1 MLSYTVTKAGFLKGA
16 LLYLDI
22 FKAVT
27 IQTGK
32 AAPKIQVLVDLV
44 SVPDDTCV
52 DSRSWLPVLNALNS
66 THLSVRSP
74 YQQSLNQ
81 TLQMDD
87 S

>member
-1 MLSYTVTKAGFLKGA
+1 MKVGSLDEA
-16 LLYLDI
+16 LFYLDI
-22 FKAVT
+22 FKSVT

-32 AAPKIQVLVDLV
+32 AVPKIQVLVDFV

-52 DSRSWLPVLNALNS
+52 DSGSWLPVLDTLNS

>member
-1 MLSYTVTKAGFLKGA
+1 MLSHTVAKAGSLNEA

-22 FKAVT
+22 LKAVT

-32 AAPKIQVLVDLV
+32 AVPKIQVLVDLV

-52 DSRSWLPVLNALNS
+52 DSGSWLPVLNTLNS

-81 TLQMDD
+81 MLQMND